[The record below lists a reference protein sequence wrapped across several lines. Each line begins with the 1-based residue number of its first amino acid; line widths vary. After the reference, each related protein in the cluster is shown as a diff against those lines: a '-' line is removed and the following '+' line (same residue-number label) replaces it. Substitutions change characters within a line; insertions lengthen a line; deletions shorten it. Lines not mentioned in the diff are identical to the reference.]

1 LADMYAVVSRPGPV
15 EASIL
20 SELSPTFTVHRR
32 PTTQIT
38 LRILEGGPTDAGAD
52 AGAPPLILLH
62 GRGHAA
68 TMWFPLLPELA
79 RRRRVIAVDLPGFG
93 HSSSVP
99 FTRGS
104 AEDAVRF
111 FVDPIEALIA
121 SMKLAEP
128 VLLGHSLGG
137 LIAAEIALRASI
149 SPSKLVLIGSM
160 GLGPEMTY
168 ASRAFFRAVPERVA
182 RAVGSRVMKL
192 ISPMPDTPV
201 GRRVAALEHE
211 LYAVRRGRPS
221 AAAAFNALF
230 PAVGPAFHRREH
242 LRDIACPTL
251 LLWGEKDAAFPPSIA
266 ADAAA
271 LMPRATVK
279 IEPLGHSPHLEAPE
293 RALSTI
299 LDFIG

>member
-1 LADMYAVVSRPGPV
+1 MADMYAVVSRPGPV

-20 SELSPTFTVHRR
+20 SELSPAFTVHRR

-38 LRILEGGPTDAGAD
+38 LRVLEGGPTGPSAD
-52 AGAPPLILLH
+52 GGAPPLILLH

-68 TMWFPLLPELA
+68 TMWFPLLPALA
-79 RRRRVIAVDLPGFG
+79 QKRRVIAIDLPGFG
-93 HSSSVP
+93 HSSSEP

-111 FVDPIEALIA
+111 FVDPVEALLA
-121 SMKLAEP
+121 SMKLEDP
-128 VLLGHSLGG
+128 VLVGHSLGG
-137 LIAAEIALRASI
+137 LIAAEIALRASL
-149 SPSKLVLIGSM
+149 SPGKLVLIGSM
-160 GLGPEMTY
+160 GLSPEMTY

-182 RAVGSRVMKL
+182 RAVGPRVMKL
-192 ISPMPDTPV
+192 ISPLPDTPV
-201 GRRVAALEHE
+201 GRRAAALEHE
-211 LYAVRRGRPS
+211 LYTVPGGRPF

-230 PAVGPAFHRREH
+230 PAVGPAFHRRPH
-242 LRDIACPTL
+242 LRAITCPTL

-266 ADAAA
+266 RDAAA
-271 LMPRATVK
+271 LMPRATVT

-293 RALSTI
+293 RALSAI